1 MMRAL
6 DLSSTATGRPARAVA
21 IQHFASISGG
31 KDSQAVLCKMV
42 ERIEHKGLAAFGNRT
57 PHFLAADTGHENPIT
72 LDHIAYLD
80 DWLRRRV
87 GLRIEMVSANDVPG
101 LTDEAAF
108 ARKRAMLRDEWSKEK
123 RRTRHSGACNRR
135 RDTWRDG
142 TITKAEWLA
151 QCDCPVMVSPPV
163 PDHLIESAL
172 ELLHPTGIP
181 FLDVAMLH
189 GRFPST
195 KVRFCTAETKLIPLM
210 HRERPLLDEG
220 VSVIDW
226 IGERAD
232 ESAARTRKKPI
243 QSTRYPSG
251 ARNVLYRPIF
261 RWPAADAF
269 AISKRHG
276 LKHNPLYTM
285 GMSRVGCSTCIMVR
299 KRELRMWAMRFPAEV
314 ERVREWERLV
324 GLVSRR
330 TAALGTPASLLPAA
344 AVPGDHDDHG
354 RATIDK
360 AIDWSRT
367 GRDGRTYDL
376 LIELE
381 QRQADED
388 GLFCDSEYGLCE

>member
-1 MMRAL
+1 MMRA
-6 DLSSTATGRPARAVA
+6 V
-21 IQHFASISGG
+21 QHFGSISGG
-31 KDSQAVLCKMV
+31 KDSQAVLCRMV
-42 ERIEHKGLAAFGNRT
+42 ERIERKGLAGFGNRA
-57 PHFLAADTGHENPIT
+57 PRFLAADTGHENPIT

-80 DWLRRRV
+80 DWLRRRL
-87 GLRIEMVSANDVPG
+87 GLHIEMVSANDVPG
-101 LTDEAAF
+101 LTDATAF
-108 ARKRAMLRDEWSKEK
+108 ARKRAMLREEWSKEK
-123 RRTRHSGACNRR
+123 RRTRHKGACNQRR
-135 RDTWRDG
+135 EEWRTG
-142 TITKAEWLA
+142 KIARAEWIA

-163 PDHLIESAL
+163 PDDLIEQAL

-195 KVRFCTAETKLIPLM
+195 KVRFCTSETKLIPLM
-210 HRERPLLDEG
+210 HRKRPLLDDG
-220 VSVIDW
+220 ISVIDW

-232 ESAARTRKKPI
+232 ESAARARKKPI
-243 QSTRYPSG
+243 QSVCYPSG

-261 RWPAADAF
+261 RWSAADAF
-269 AISKRHG
+269 AISERHG

-330 TAALGTPASLLPAA
+330 TAALGTPASLLAA
-344 AVPGDHDDHG
+344 ATVPGDSADHG

-367 GRDGRTYDL
+367 GRDGRSYDL

-388 GLFCDSEYGLCE
+388 GLFCASEYGLCE